1 MKYFIN
7 KKGES
12 VVLLVFGLVAVV
24 SVSLIFIL
32 ISTALAEQS
41 KSDNLLIVKQIAM
54 SENALMAVT
63 GNAWIEIPINLSK
76 YIIEFD
82 KNNFVVY
89 RDESDLSIERIK
101 GHFVSYGDIGI
112 KGVFKH
118 ESTLYLVKEGKSLR
132 VATKRPVSKLVEQV
146 PLIDTANPNWKG
158 GWIVFSPKSTDGRE
172 DVFVKEMTNYFKRRV
187 VTAKA
192 SNLKADETPIL
203 KLTAKEL
210 DDTRIIKIYYSSANE
225 QEKSRKLAIILK
237 NKLLAVLDG
246 VTFRILAGEGY
257 EFEYGDVSFV
267 IEISTDIRQENMYDI
282 ISAVYISLEEYY
294 G

>member
-1 MKYFIN
+1 MHKM

-12 VVLLVFGLVAVV
+12 VVLLIFGLVAVV

-41 KSDNLLIVKQIAM
+41 TSNNILAAEQIVM
-54 SENALMAVT
+54 SGNALMAAT
-63 GNAWIEIPINLSK
+63 GNAWIEIPINLSR

-82 KNNFVVY
+82 KNNVIVY
-89 RDESDLSIERIK
+89 MDESDSPAERVK
-101 GHFVSYGDIGI
+101 RHFVSYGNIGI

-118 ESTLYLVKEGKSLR
+118 ESTIYLVKEGKSLR

-146 PLIDTANPNWKG
+146 PSVDTANSNWKSG
-158 GWIVFSPKSTDGRE
+158 LIVFSPLSSNGVE
-172 DVFVKEMTNYFKRRV
+172 DIFVKELGDYFKRRSV
-187 VTAKA
+187 NAEP

-203 KLTAKEL
+203 RLTAKEL
-210 DDTRIIKIYYSSANE
+210 DDIRIIKIYYSSARE

-237 NKLLAVLDG
+237 NKLLASLDK
-246 VTFRILAGEGY
+246 VTFRILSGEGY
-257 EFEYGDVSFV
+257 EFEYADISSV
-267 IEISTDIRQENMYDI
+267 IEISKDIRQENMYDI
-282 ISAVYISLEEYY
+282 ISAIYAGVEDYY